1 MNTGR
6 RDTATVEHLAAR
18 RLSRLATDTP
28 LAELA
33 ASASRRDNHTAWL
46 AHVTPAA
53 GCAHPVKLSGTVYR
67 VEQSTGRITGE
78 RHTAQM
84 PDGLIYTACGNR
96 RASVCPS
103 CAETYRADTFQLVT
117 AGLVGGKGT
126 PATVA
131 GHPCVFLTVTAPSF
145 GSVHAHR
152 VDSRGG
158 LLPCRPRRDETAC
171 AHDVSHACWERHR
184 EDDSRVGQPL
194 CLDCY
199 DHPHQAV
206 WNMHVGELWRRTM
219 IAANRGLR
227 HLEKLTKAKLRLSY
241 TKVAEFQARGA
252 VHLHALVRL
261 DGRDPDPSLSHLTLP
276 PPPGVSAAQVAL
288 LLRSAVTGVG
298 FWTEPH
304 PYRPSGWWIE
314 WGAQVDPR
322 PVRLAPS
329 DLDDSAEITT
339 TAVAA
344 YLAKYATKAT
354 ETAGHLSTR
363 LRPDTV
369 RSYTNLDTHTG
380 RQIDACWRLGQ
391 RPGGVNGGWDLDEWA
406 TSWGRLWRWAHML
419 GFAGHFSTRSRRYS
433 TTLTALRQARRDWQ
447 REHSTSGPDLD
458 EAGRLDDGEDTT
470 EVVISALQFAGIGW
484 HTTADALLANTAAA
498 QARARKRIAREELTT
513 VI

>member
-1 MNTGR
+1 MGTGHGS
-6 RDTATVEHLAAR
+6 ATVDSLAAR
-18 RLSRLATDTP
+18 RLSRLAGTTPATDLVT
-28 LAELA
+28 A
-33 ASASRRDNHTAWL
+33 ASRREDFAGWL
-46 AHVTPAA
+46 RHVTPAA
-53 GCAHPVKLSGTVYR
+53 GCAHPIRLSGTVFR
-67 VEQSTGRITGE
+67 VEQATGRITSE
-78 RHTAQM
+78 RHTSEM

-126 PATVA
+126 PASVA

-145 GSVHAHR
+145 GPVHTHR
-152 VDSRGG
+152 TDRKGRP
-158 LLPCRPRRDETAC
+158 LPCRPRRDDTSCE
-171 AHDVSHACWERHR
+171 HDVPHACWERHT
-184 EDDSRVGQPL
+184 DDDPRVGRPL

-206 WNMHVGELWRRTM
+206 WNLHVGELWRRTM
-219 IAANRGLR
+219 IAATRNLR
-227 HLEKLTKAKLRLSY
+227 QLEKLTDAKLRLSY

-261 DGRDPDPSLSHLTLP
+261 DGRDPDPNLSHLTLA
-276 PPPGVSAAQVAL
+276 PPPGISAAQVAL
-288 LLRSAVTGVG
+288 LLRSAVTETS
-298 FWTEPH
+298 FQTAPH
-304 PYRPSGWWIE
+304 PYRPDGWHIA
-314 WGAQVDPR
+314 WGEQVDPR
-322 PVRLAPS
+322 PVRLSAR
-329 DLDDSAEITT
+329 DLDDRAEITT

-369 RSYTNLDTHTG
+369 RSYTDHATHAG

-391 RPGGVNGGWDLDEWA
+391 RPRGYDPDEWA

-419 GFAGHFSTRSRRYS
+419 GFAGHFATRSRRYS

-447 REHSTSGPDLD
+447 RDHANPRPAADDIEH
-458 EAGRLDDGEDTT
+458 LDDGEDTT
-470 EVVISALQFAGIGW
+470 EVAISALHFAGIGW

-498 QARARKRIAREELTT
+498 QARARRRTAREELTST
-513 VI
+513 TA

>member
-1 MNTGR
+1 MSS
-6 RDTATVEHLAAR
+6 AAR
-18 RLSRLATDTP
+18 DRHTVDAQGVRRRSRLAREVP
-28 LAELA
+28 GAELVTA
-33 ASASRRDNHTAWL
+33 AARDDYPAWL
-46 AHVTPAA
+46 DHVAPAA

-67 VEQSTGRITGE
+67 VESSTGRITSE
-78 RHTAQM
+78 RHTSEV

-145 GSVHAHR
+145 GPVHAHR
-152 VDSRGG
+152 TDGTGRPLV
-158 LLPCRPRRDETAC
+158 CRPRRDDTPCE
-171 AHDVSHACWERHR
+171 HGISPACWERHT
-184 EDDSRVGQPL
+184 EGDPVVGQPL

-206 WNMHVGELWRRTM
+206 WNLHVGELWRRTM
-219 IAANRGLR
+219 IGANRGLR
-227 HLEKLTKAKLRLSY
+227 HLERLHDRKLRMSY

-261 DGRDPDPSLSHLTLP
+261 DGRDPDNPLATLTP
-276 PPPGVSAAQVAL
+276 PAGISAAQVAL
-288 LLRSAVTGVG
+288 LLRSAVSGAG
-298 FWTEPH
+298 FRTEGH
-304 PYRPSGWWIE
+304 HYRPDGWRIE

-322 PVRLAPS
+322 PVRLS
-329 DLDDSAEITT
+329 SRDLDDRAEITT

-354 ETAGHLSTR
+354 ETAGHLSSR

-369 RSYTNLDTHTG
+369 RSYTDWRTHTG

-391 RPGGVNGGWDLDEWA
+391 KPPMSDPDAWA
-406 TSWGRLWRWAHML
+406 SGWGRLWRWAHML

-447 REHSTSGPDLD
+447 VHNASRTAGPEDVERVDLD
-458 EAGRLDDGEDTT
+458 DDIT
-470 EVVISALQFAGIGW
+470 EVLISSLTYAGIGW

-498 QARARKRIAREELTT
+498 HARERRRAAREELTT
-513 VI
+513 ATA

>member
-1 MNTGR
+1 MTSTA
-6 RDTATVEHLAAR
+6 RDRLTVDEIGAR
-18 RLSRLATDTP
+18 RRARLAREFSTADA
-28 LAELA
+28 LARAGDEGYG
-33 ASASRRDNHTAWL
+33 RWL
-46 AHVTPAA
+46 DHVSPAA

-67 VEQSTGRITGE
+67 VEQSTGRITSE
-78 RHTAQM
+78 RHTSEM

-126 PATVA
+126 PASVA
-131 GHPCVFLTVTAPSF
+131 GHPTVFLTVTAPSF
-145 GSVHAHR
+145 GAVHSHR
-152 VDSRGG
+152 TGSNGR
-158 LLPCRPRRDETAC
+158 LLPCHPRRDATLCEHGVAP
-171 AHDVSHACWERHR
+171 ACWERHA
-184 EDDSRVGQPL
+184 ETDSVVGQPM

-219 IAANRGLR
+219 IGANRDLR
-227 HLEKLTKAKLRLSY
+227 HLERLHKTRMRLSY

-261 DGRDPDPSLSHLTLP
+261 DGRDPDNPLATLA
-276 PPPGVSAAQVAL
+276 PPPGISAGQLAL
-288 LLRSAVTGVG
+288 LLRSAVGGTAFTTG
-298 FWTEPH
+298 PH
-304 PYRPSGWWIE
+304 PYRPAGWEIT
-314 WGAQVDPR
+314 WGSQVDPR
-322 PVRLAPS
+322 PIRLAAK
-329 DLDDSAEITT
+329 DLDDQAEITT

-369 RSYTNLDTHTG
+369 RSYTDLATHTG

-391 RPGGVNGGWDLDEWA
+391 RLRGYDAEEWA

-447 REHSTSGPDLD
+447 LAHATTGPADD
-458 EAGRLDDGEDTT
+458 VERLDDGQDTT
-470 EVVISALQFAGIGW
+470 EVVISSLQYAGIGW
-484 HTTADALLANTAAA
+484 HTTADALLASTAAA
-498 QARARKRIAREELTT
+498 QARDRRRTAREELTT
-513 VI
+513 ATAG

>member
-1 MNTGR
+1 MSTAGR
-6 RDTATVEHLAAR
+6 DHTTVDALAAR
-18 RLSRLATDTP
+18 RLSRLAADTP
-28 LAELA
+28 GAELV

-46 AHVTPAA
+46 NHVAPAA
-53 GCAHPVKLSGTVYR
+53 GCAHPVKLSGTLYR

-126 PATVA
+126 PVTVA

-145 GSVHAHR
+145 GPVHAHR
-152 VDSRGG
+152 VDSRGR
-158 LLPCRPRRDETAC
+158 LLPCRPRRDEAAC
-171 AHDVSHACWERHR
+171 EHDVSHACWQRHR
-184 EDDSRVGQPL
+184 EDDPRVGQPL

-206 WNMHVGELWRRTM
+206 WNMHIGELWRRTM

-227 HLEKLTKAKLRLSY
+227 PLEKLSGAKLRLSY
-241 TKVAEFQARGA
+241 TKVAEFQTRGA

-261 DGRDPDPSLSHLTLP
+261 DGRDTDPNLSHLTLP
-276 PPPGVSAAQVAL
+276 PPPGISAAQVAL
-288 LLRSAVTGVG
+288 LLRSAVTGTG
-298 FWTEPH
+298 FATDPH

-314 WGAQVDPR
+314 WGTQVDPR
-322 PVRLAPS
+322 PVRLAPN
-329 DLDDSAEITT
+329 DLDDQAEITT

-369 RSYTNLDTHTG
+369 RSYTNLTTHTG
-380 RQIDACWRLGQ
+380 RQIDSCWRLGQ
-391 RPGGVNGGWDLDEWA
+391 RPGGWGPEQWA
-406 TSWGRLWRWAHML
+406 ASWGRLWRWAHML

-447 REHSTSGPDLD
+447 RDHSTAGPDLD
-458 EAGRLDDGEDTT
+458 EVERLDDGEDTT
-470 EVVISALQFAGIGW
+470 EVVISSLHFAGIGW

-498 QARARKRIAREELTT
+498 QARARRRTARQELTT
-513 VI
+513 TAG

>member
-1 MNTGR
+1 MSS
-6 RDTATVEHLAAR
+6 AAR
-18 RLSRLATDTP
+18 DLLTVDAIGARRRARMARDADTGDLAT
-28 LAELA
+28 
-33 ASASRRDNHTAWL
+33 ASRREDYAGWL
-46 AHVTPAA
+46 RHVSPAA
-53 GCAHPVKLSGTVYR
+53 GCAHPVKLSGTVFR
-67 VEQSTGRITGE
+67 VEPSTGRITSE
-78 RHTAQM
+78 RHTSEM

-126 PATVA
+126 PASVA
-131 GHPCVFLTVTAPSF
+131 GHPTVFLTVTAPSF
-145 GSVHAHR
+145 GAVHSHR
-152 VDSRGG
+152 TGANGR
-158 LLPCRPRRDETAC
+158 LLPCHPRRDDTPCTHGGAP
-171 AHDVSHACWERHR
+171 ACWERHP
-184 EDDSRVGQPL
+184 EGDPVIGQPI

-206 WNMHVGELWRRTM
+206 WNMAVGELWRRTM
-219 IAANRGLR
+219 ITANRALR
-227 HLEKLTKAKLRLSY
+227 HLERLHKAKLRISY

-261 DGRDPDPSLSHLTLP
+261 DGRDPDNPHATLA
-276 PPPGVSAAQVAL
+276 PPPGISAGQLAL
-288 LLRSAVTGVG
+288 LLRSAVGGTS
-298 FWTEPH
+298 FTTDPH
-304 PYRPSGWWIE
+304 PYRPAGWEIA
-314 WGAQVDPR
+314 WGSQVDPR
-322 PVRLAPS
+322 PIRLDAK
-329 DLDDSAEITT
+329 DLDDQAEITT

-363 LRPDTV
+363 LQPDTV
-369 RSYTNLDTHTG
+369 RSYTDHATHTG

-391 RPGGVNGGWDLDEWA
+391 KPVGWDPDEWA

-447 REHSTSGPDLD
+447 LEHATTGPADD
-458 EAGRLDDGEDTT
+458 AERLDDGQDTT
-470 EVVISALQFAGIGW
+470 EVVISSLTYAGIGW

-498 QARARKRIAREELTT
+498 QARDRRRTAREELTT
-513 VI
+513 AI

>member
-1 MNTGR
+1 MGTGQ
-6 RDTATVEHLAAR
+6 RDRATVDTLAAR
-18 RLSRLATDTP
+18 RLSRLAADTP
-28 LAELA
+28 GAELI
-33 ASASRRDNHTAWL
+33 ASADRRENHPAWL
-46 AHVTPAA
+46 AHVAPTA
-53 GCAHPVKLSGTVYR
+53 GCAHPIKLSGTVYR

-78 RHTAQM
+78 RHTAQL

-126 PATVA
+126 PTSVA

-145 GSVHAHR
+145 GPVHAHR
-152 VDSRGG
+152 TDSRGRA
-158 LLPCRPRRDETAC
+158 LPCRPRRDETTC
-171 AHDVSHACWERHR
+171 EHGTGHACWERHPA
-184 EDDSRVGQPL
+184 DDPRAGRPL

-199 DHPHQAV
+199 DHPQQAV

-219 IAANRGLR
+219 IAANRALR
-227 HLEKLTKAKLRLSY
+227 PLEKFSGAKLRLSY

-252 VHLHALVRL
+252 VHLHVLVRL
-261 DGRDPDPSLSHLTLP
+261 DGRDPDPNLSHLTLP
-276 PPPGVSAAQVAL
+276 PPPGLSAAQVAL

-304 PYRPSGWWIE
+304 PYRSSGWWIE
-314 WGAQVDPR
+314 WGTQVDPR
-322 PVRLAPS
+322 PVRLNAA
-329 DLDDSAEITT
+329 DLDDRAEITT

-354 ETAGHLSTR
+354 ESAGHLSTR

-369 RSYTNLDTHTG
+369 RSYTDHATHAG

-391 RPGGVNGGWDLDEWA
+391 RPGGWDPDEWA

-447 REHSTSGPDLD
+447 ARHSATGPAPDD
-458 EAGRLDDGEDTT
+458 VERLDDGEDTT
-470 EVVISALQFAGIGW
+470 EVVISSLHFAGIGW

-498 QARARKRIAREELTT
+498 QARDRRRAAREELTT
-513 VI
+513 AI